1 MPTTLILGAGLAG
14 LTAARELTK
23 NNHKVLIFDKGRGIG
38 GRLAT
43 RRIAGG
49 RADHGAQYF
58 SARSAD
64 FQTLTQEMQAAGV
77 VHDWHIEQSDP
88 ASFQHPRYVGTE
100 GMSGIAKYL
109 AKDLD
114 VQTGKRAVTISQTGL
129 GWHVTFDDGQ
139 TIAADSLIVTLPAPQ
154 TLALWEESGLTLLAD
169 ERAAL
174 ESIHYEPCIAVML
187 QLSQGSNLDQSE
199 RTVPK
204 PGGLKL
210 PPDSPVAWIADNQ
223 QKGISADV
231 PTLTLHASHKY
242 SQQHVD
248 DTDLN
253 GLIPELI
260 AAVAYYISPECIID
274 QQIHRWRYS
283 NATERYPEPFLMA
296 SSTAPLLFG
305 GDGFGQGNV
314 EGAFLSG
321 LAMAKHVYG
330 L

>member
-14 LTAARELTK
+14 LTAARELTQQG
-23 NNHKVLIFDKGRGIG
+23 HEVLIFDKGRGVG

-43 RRIAGG
+43 RRIATG

-64 FQTLTQEMQAAGV
+64 FQALTQEMRAAGV

-88 ASFQHPRYVGTE
+88 ASFQHPRYVGTN
-100 GMSGIAKYL
+100 GMSSIAKFL
-109 AKDLD
+109 AQNLD
-114 VQTGKRAVTISQTGL
+114 VQTGKRAVTVQQDAQS
-129 GWHVTFDDGQ
+129 WSVTFDDGQ
-139 TIAADSLIVTLPAPQ
+139 TITGDSLIVTLPAPQ
-154 TLALWEESGLTLLAD
+154 ALALWQESGLTLSAG
-169 ERAAL
+169 EKSAL
-174 ESIHYEPCIAVML
+174 EAIHYEPCIALML
-187 QLSQGSNLDQSE
+187 QLSQPGN
-199 RTVPK
+199 VPK

-223 QKGISADV
+223 QKGISPDV
-231 PTLTLHASHKY
+231 PTLTLHASNTF

-248 DTDLN
+248 DTNLN
-253 GLIPELI
+253 ALIPELI
-260 AAVAYYISPECIID
+260 AAVSDYIGPATIVD

-283 NATERYPEPFLMA
+283 NATERYSEPFLAA
-296 SSTAPLLFG
+296 STPAPLLFG

-321 LAMAKHVYG
+321 LAMARFV
-330 L
+330 